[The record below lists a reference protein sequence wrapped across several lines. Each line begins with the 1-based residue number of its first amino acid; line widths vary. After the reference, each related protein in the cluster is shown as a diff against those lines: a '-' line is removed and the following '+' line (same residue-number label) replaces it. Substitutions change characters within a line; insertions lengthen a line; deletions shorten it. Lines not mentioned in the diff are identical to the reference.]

1 MRILAKLLAI
11 GALTA
16 TCFGQASSKP
26 ALPPD
31 LPPAGPLKAVTAPA
45 VQHQK
50 LKNGMT
56 VWLVQRTALPKV
68 IFSLQ
73 VRGGDS
79 LEPSAAP
86 GLARMMAK
94 ALVEGTTSKSSR
106 EIAETAQGVGGD
118 LATSCDSDSVQ
129 IALDSLSEHAAD
141 AVALVGDVA
150 QHANFPDKE
159 VAQVKSNMENE
170 LRSNEAEPGFLARRA
185 WFQVVYGDHPY
196 AIVAPSMKTLEAAT
210 SDSLRSLYAKAF
222 RPDQAL
228 LVVVGSFDPAQM
240 LKQIESSFGDWK
252 ATGQA
257 EAAVK
262 EPKGDVVHKVY
273 YLERPGSVQTT
284 LLIGITGPN
293 LRAPDYPYLRLA
305 NTVYGGSFGSRLVA
319 NIREEKGYTYSPFS
333 RVSTRRWSGEILTSE
348 DVRNAVTGASLK
360 ETFYELKRI
369 STGPPTASELSQA
382 KQFLLGNTAVRL
394 QSRDSVSALLGKYWI
409 DDVPAEYLTEEMAA
423 IQKATDAQVA
433 QAGAKYLVPEK
444 MNVVAVGEKSV
455 ILDQL
460 KPFGMEIVA
469 APAP

>member
-1 MRILAKLLAI
+1 MKILAKVLAI
-11 GALTA
+11 GALAA

-45 VQHQK
+45 VQQQK

-79 LEPSAAP
+79 LDPAAAP

-106 EIAETAQGVGGD
+106 EIAEAAQGVGGD

-150 QHANFPDKE
+150 QHSNFPDKE

-210 SDSLRSLYAKAF
+210 PDSLRSLYAKAF

-240 LKQIESSFGDWK
+240 LKQVESSFGGWK
-252 ATGQA
+252 ATGPA

-273 YLERPGSVQTT
+273 YL
-284 LLIGITGPN
+284 
-293 LRAPDYPYLRLA
+293 
-305 NTVYGGSFGSRLVA
+305 
-319 NIREEKGYTYSPFS
+319 
-333 RVSTRRWSGEILTSE
+333 
-348 DVRNAVTGASLK
+348 
-360 ETFYELKRI
+360 
-369 STGPPTASELSQA
+369 
-382 KQFLLGNTAVRL
+382 
-394 QSRDSVSALLGKYWI
+394 
-409 DDVPAEYLTEEMAA
+409 
-423 IQKATDAQVA
+423 
-433 QAGAKYLVPEK
+433 
-444 MNVVAVGEKSV
+444 
-455 ILDQL
+455 
-460 KPFGMEIVA
+460 
-469 APAP
+469 